1 MKNLNLL
8 NALDKAMAETAEQ
21 LFFQELSEMH
31 KENVNDVFGNGDFLV
46 EVNIVEP
53 FKARLYFL
61 YEQKFAEQMVTE
73 MLGEVIDSHKQL
85 IDGLKELS
93 NTIAGKF
100 MANYIQDQQFRIGL
114 PNFKSFSGK
123 TKLPFEQICNY
134 YFDETKIGVALQPE

>member
-1 MKNLNLL
+1 M
-8 NALDKAMAETAEQ
+8 
-21 LFFQELSEMH
+21 
-31 KENVNDVFGNGDFLV
+31 
-46 EVNIVEP
+46 
-53 FKARLYFL
+53 